1 MNRRALEARLRE
13 LLEQRAGFA
22 ARYATAASMEE
33 LDALDLELRRVES
46 EIGVTRSA
54 LDAIP
59 EDDGEEG
66 GDGSAAAQGETT
78 PLPISQRGLNPLAS
92 YSYRGAQ
99 LASQNQADE
108 DGDVFSTLEYRRAF
122 MNYVV
127 SGTPIPEEYR
137 QAMTENRAA
146 EFSLVTDVTAVI
158 PTNLMNRAV
167 EDLTVE
173 GKILN
178 LVTQT
183 NYQGGV
189 SMPIDEINPT
199 VSWLGADE
207 AVSAEQKA
215 EMKASV
221 TFAYHILEARI
232 AIGILAATVALSVF
246 ENQIVKKIK
255 SAVIRELE
263 KCIISGDGS
272 GKPKGI
278 TTYAVPSSQVVTM
291 SAEQVGTVSA
301 WASMEA
307 ALPEAYEANAVYMMN
322 KATWELYLNG
332 MTDTTGQKIGLGK
345 INEKGQK
352 ILNGR
357 LVVTTD
363 TLPAY
368 DTCGASGVFAALCDL
383 SQYILN
389 SNLNMY
395 YKKYF
400 DENDNKYKHKVLMI
414 VDGKMAAGNNS
425 KGELVGAKHLILAK
439 KAV

>member
-1 MNRRALEARLRE
+1 MNRAALEARLRE

-22 ARYATAASMEE
+22 ARYATAASMED

-46 EIGVTRSA
+46 EIGITRSELEA
-54 LDAIP
+54 MP
-59 EDDGEEG
+59 EENSEEG
-66 GDGSAAAQGETT
+66 EDGSAVVQ
-78 PLPISQRGLNPLAS
+78 PQPISQRGLNPLAS
-92 YSYRGAQ
+92 YSYRGTIATAQ
-99 LASQNQADE
+99 EDE
-108 DGDVFSTLEYRRAF
+108 QDIFGTLEYRRAF

-158 PTNLMNRAV
+158 PTNLMNRAI

-173 GKILN
+173 GNILN
-178 LVTQT
+178 RVTQT

-199 VSWLGADE
+199 VTWLSADE
-207 AVSAEQKA
+207 TVSAEQKA

-232 AIGILAATVALSVF
+232 SIGILAATVALSVF

-255 SAVIRELE
+255 TAVIRELE
-263 KCIISGDGS
+263 KCIITGDGS

-278 TTYAVPSSQVVTM
+278 TTYTVPTEQVVSM
-291 SAEQVGTVSA
+291 SAEQVGTVPA
-301 WASMEA
+301 WAAMEA
-307 ALPEAYEANAVYMMN
+307 ALPEAYEADAVYVMN

-332 MTDTTGQKIGLGK
+332 MTDTNGQRIGLGK

-357 LVVTTD
+357 PVVTTD

-368 DTCGASGVFAALCDL
+368 DTCGSGSVFAALCDL

-414 VDGKMAAGNNS
+414 VDGKLAAGNNS
-425 KGELVGAKHLILAK
+425 KGTLVGAKHLILAK
-439 KAV
+439 NTV